1 MFIRLISYFINSYSF
16 IFVNNCKATAMFEI
30 LKSFE
35 SKFGSLKKKGL
46 RIEGLS
52 MIDPKRKKHV
62 IMISKPFL
70 FDNRQL
76 PKSYEGLEIKSKIEG
91 GLPEEFKIEKEA
103 IKKDYL
109 WAPNKFEK
117 FVDRCSEDIKKQF
130 GNPNMSR
137 AEMLDALA
145 FGSFEDHKKKT
156 LTLIQEGKIPAISLN

>member
-1 MFIRLISYFINSYSF
+1 
-16 IFVNNCKATAMFEI
+16 MFEI

-35 SKFGSLKKKGL
+35 SKYNGLKKKGL

-76 PKSYEGLEIKSKIEG
+76 PKSYEGLDIKSKIEG
-91 GLPEEFKIEKEA
+91 GLPEEFKFDKDAAKKE
-103 IKKDYL
+103 YL

-117 FVDRCSEDIKKQF
+117 YVDRCADEIRKQF
-130 GNPNMSR
+130 GNPNMTKK
-137 AEMLDALA
+137 EMLDALA
-145 FGSFEDHKKKT
+145 FGNFEEHKKKSV
-156 LTLIQEGKIPAISLN
+156 QMMNEGKIPPFKLN